1 MLKKQGENNYKN
13 SIKKGTVVK
22 STIKSSNND
31 ILDINK
37 EDDNYINTIEVF
49 PEFKW
54 NIDIDEDKC
63 RNENNISININ
74 EQEFVNHQK
83 KEVIIIKTLK
93 KLLKK
98 MEELIRK

>member
-1 MLKKQGENNYKN
+1 ML
-13 SIKKGTVVK
+13 
-22 STIKSSNND
+22 
-31 ILDINK
+31 
-37 EDDNYINTIEVF
+37 
-49 PEFKW
+49 EFKW

>member
-37 EDDNYINTIEVF
+37 EDGNYINTIEVF
-49 PEFKW
+49 QEFK
-54 NIDIDEDKC
+54 
-63 RNENNISININ
+63 
-74 EQEFVNHQK
+74 
-83 KEVIIIKTLK
+83 
-93 KLLKK
+93 
-98 MEELIRK
+98 